1 MRMFRNTIVTLGL
14 LGVFNF
20 CAMAGEIKPGS
31 VPGSLN
37 YQGRLERD
45 NAPVSGPV
53 YLTFRI
59 YNVATGGDPAACG
72 NSGAPCRWASAEAV
86 VNAVQGIFNASIT
99 PPWSVFANGEALY
112 LEVQVESDVLS
123 PREPLNSV
131 AYAMVAK
138 KLEDGA
144 SISVTT
150 LTTTGN
156 VGLGTSSTANRL
168 SVSGIIKLVG
178 TSDGICFSNN
188 TCMYTAGVGTAVG
201 GVTSPVESILESDT
215 ALAGGEMIFKTSTV
229 ERMRIKDASKNGR
242 IGIGPL
248 ALTDPLGTVD
258 IDGSLYVGSQGIY
271 DRTGGSVTVKGLYVP
286 DGGITGANSEYL
298 LLGSENDVI
307 ALVSGGA
314 ERLRVHSNGNV
325 GIGLSNPSDNLE
337 VAGDIAS
344 NTGVRGGRVSMGDYS
359 TWTNLANEVRSE
371 TGYHLLLQ
379 QTNNYNVGIG
389 TNAPTEKLHVRGNI
403 KADYGV
409 IAATAAFS
417 DSVRVDDEGNFT
429 ANSGH
434 GNMVY
439 LSSTVV
445 YGTLLVTGGVGSEK
459 GLPAYLTDNNILTGQ
474 NTFTGLVTV
483 STSMIVSNRVGVG
496 VSDFDFPASKYLQ
509 IGDDKPEFS
518 GDDAAAY
525 LVSGSAANSK
535 VSFYRGAVEA
545 ARIQTNSGNNLA
557 LVINNSTK
565 SVVDSTYY
573 RIYNSVVLISTGSSS
588 VSATTP
594 AVYVSSSLGN
604 IGMGTSILD
613 PNHRL
618 TVAGNI
624 RISGPTTNGLIF
636 ADGTTMWTANVGSVG
651 SVSSN
656 DDAVVRADANSDG
669 IGNVVLR
676 VGSVDGLLLNS
687 GGNIGI
693 GTLTPLS
700 RLDVAGDLNIS
711 AGGILL
717 TAGTER
723 ISAGGVLTNTTW
735 HGNTVDVIYGGTN
748 SDTALSG
755 SSIMVSDGASI
766 VQGNKGT
773 ATTVL
778 HGNDAGI
785 PTYAAVALGAAG
797 DVSGTLT
804 VANGGTGLASG
815 LAGGLPYYSAT
826 NEMTSMS
833 AGSIGQPLLSNNT
846 GAPYWGT
853 LSASY
858 GGTGLTAGTAGGLP
872 YFSATNAMASTSA
885 GTAGRALLS
894 GGTGAP
900 TWGQVSLTAAVSGTL
915 PITNGGT
922 NSATALSGSSIM
934 VSNGTNILQGSAGT
948 VTTVLHGNASGT
960 PSYSAVSLTADVS
973 GILPATN
980 GGTENG
986 FVKFSGPAS
995 TAKTF
1000 TLPNQTAIILTDI
1013 ATVTVA
1019 QGGTGLN
1026 VGVAGGFPYYSA
1038 TNAMTSMSAGTA
1050 GQALLSGGT
1059 GAPTWGTLSA
1069 SYGGT
1074 GQTSYAVGDILYA
1087 SGTGTLSKLA
1097 DIATGNALIS
1107 GGANT
1112 APSYGK
1118 IGLTTHVSGTLPIG
1132 SGGTNSTSFT
1142 ASQVIRMNSGGTA
1155 LESQAGA
1162 SGTYSVARTTTTT
1175 GTPCNDWTFANGVL
1189 TGVSGDKACN
1199 P

>member
-20 CAMAGEIKPGS
+20 YAVAGDIKPGS

-59 YNVATGGDPAACG
+59 YNAVTGGDPAACG
-72 NSGAPCRWASAEAV
+72 NSGAACRWTSAEAV

-99 PPWSVFANGEALY
+99 PPLSVFAAGEALY

-144 SISVTT
+144 AISVTT

-168 SVSGIIKLVG
+168 SVSGIIKLIG

-201 GVTSPVESILESDT
+201 GVTSPVESIMESDT

-229 ERMRIKDASKNGR
+229 ERMRIKDAAKNGR

-298 LLGSENDVI
+298 LMGSDNDVI

-325 GIGLSNPSDNLE
+325 GIGLSNPADNLQ
-337 VAGDIAS
+337 VAGDIS
-344 NTGVRGGRVSMGDYS
+344 SDTGVRGGRVSIGDYS

-403 KADYGV
+403 KTDYGV
-409 IAATAAFS
+409 VAATAAFS
-417 DSVRVDDEGNFT
+417 DSVLVDEDGNFT

-439 LSSTVV
+439 LSSTVI
-445 YGTLLVTGGVGSEK
+445 YGTLQVTGGVGSEK
-459 GLPAYLTDNNILTGQ
+459 GLPAYLTDDNVLTGQ
-474 NTFTGLVTV
+474 NTFTGLVTI
-483 STSMIVSNRVGVG
+483 STNMIVSNRVGVG

-535 VSFYRGAVEA
+535 LSFYRGSAEA

-565 SVVDSTYY
+565 SVVDSTYF

-588 VSATTP
+588 VGATTP

-636 ADGTTMWTANVGSVG
+636 ADGTTMWSANIGSVS

-669 IGNVVLR
+669 IGNVILR

-711 AGGILL
+711 AGGALL

-735 HGNTVDVIYGGTN
+735 HGNAVGIIYGGTN
-748 SDTALSG
+748 SSAALAG
-755 SSIMVSDGASI
+755 SSIMVSDGTSVI
-766 VQGNKGT
+766 QGDKGT
-773 ATTVL
+773 STTVL
-778 HGNDAGI
+778 HGNDAGT
-785 PTYAAVALGAAG
+785 PTYSAVSLAAAG
-797 DVSGTLT
+797 DVTGTLT
-804 VANGGTGLASG
+804 VANGGTGLSAG
-815 LAGGLPYYSAT
+815 IAGGFPYYSAT
-826 NEMTSMS
+826 NEMTSMPV
-833 AGSIGQPLLSNNT
+833 GSVGQPLLSNNT
-846 GAPYWGT
+846 GAPSWGT

-858 GGTGLTAGTAGGLP
+858 GGTGLTGGTAGGLP

-885 GTAGRALLS
+885 GTSGRALLS
-894 GGTGAP
+894 GGAGAP
-900 TWGQVSLTAAVSGTL
+900 TWGQVSLTSAVAGTL
-915 PITNGGT
+915 PIANGGT

-934 VSNGTNILQGSAGT
+934 VSNGTNITQGSAGT
-948 VTTVLHGNASGT
+948 ATTVLHGNIGGV

-973 GILPATN
+973 GILPAAN

-986 FVKFSGPAS
+986 FTKFTGPAD
-995 TAKTF
+995 TVKTF
-1000 TLPNQTAIILTDI
+1000 TLPNATAIILTD
-1013 ATVTVA
+1013 
-1019 QGGTGLN
+1019 N
-1026 VGVAGGFPYYSA
+1026 SA
-1038 TNAMTSMSAGTA
+1038 VTA
-1050 GQALLSGGT
+1050 GQ
-1059 GAPTWGTLSA
+1059 
-1069 SYGGT
+1069 GGT
-1074 GQTSYAVGDILYA
+1074 GQTGYAVGDILYA
-1087 SGTGTLSKLA
+1087 SAAGTLSKLA
-1097 DIATGNALIS
+1097 DVATGNALIS

-1162 SGTYSVARTTTTT
+1162 TGTYSIARTTTTT
-1175 GTPCNDWTFANGVL
+1175 GTPCNDWVFANGVL
-1189 TGVSGDKACN
+1189 TSVSADKAC